1 MEVGWRDGNCPI
13 EAGVGGVG
21 IQPMSSPK
29 AGTLGAASLRLSA
42 PPRAGTDK
50 VANKIILILSGVD
63 KKINY
68 AI

>member
-1 MEVGWRDGNCPI
+1 MEVEWRYGSYPM

-21 IQPMSSPK
+21 IWPMSSSK

-50 VANKIILILSGVD
+50 AANKIILIF
-63 KKINY
+63 Y
-68 AI
+68 QE